1 LEVEREFLGGINR
14 EYSGYE
20 INLEQRGK
28 GWEGIGWEGI
38 GWEGIGWELIVIMYQ
53 TEVRVVQGSSI
64 GKQKGSIG
72 A

>member
-1 LEVEREFLGGINR
+1 MEVEREFLGGINR

-28 GWEGIGWEGI
+28 